1 MIFFST
7 FYNQVLNTMK
17 SNTIAH
23 MSDEDIIN
31 MLDMMLMRAIAD
43 FRFPDVELTFE
54 LRKNPATNQLEN
66 AFVENVTQRE
76 INVLLALVK
85 QYWLEQQLDNE
96 NQFDSLYYD
105 KDVKTYSAANLLKQ
119 INDRHERSIQ
129 ESRMAQYNYSR
140 GHGKNIR
147 LGAINE

>member
-17 SNTIAH
+17 SNTIAE
-23 MSDEDIIN
+23 MSDNDIVQ
-31 MLDMMLMRAIAD
+31 MLDMMLFRAIAD
-43 FRFPDVELTFE
+43 FRFPDVSLDFIETE
-54 LRKNPATNQLEN
+54 NPRTGNLEN

-76 INVLLALVK
+76 LNVLLVLVK

-96 NQFDSLYYD
+96 NQFASLYYD

-119 INDRHERSIQ
+119 INDRYENAKE
-129 ESRMAQYNYSR
+129 ESRIAQYNYSR
-140 GHGKNIR
+140 GHGNDIR
-147 LGAINE
+147 LGAINL

>member
-17 SNTIAH
+17 SNTIAE
-23 MSDEDIIN
+23 MSDNDIVQ
-31 MLDMMLMRAIAD
+31 MLDMMLFRAIAD
-43 FRFPDVELTFE
+43 FRFPDVSLDFIETE
-54 LRKNPATNQLEN
+54 NPRTGNLEN

-76 INVLLALVK
+76 LNVLLVLVK

-96 NQFDSLYYD
+96 NQFASLYYD

-119 INDRHERSIQ
+119 INDRYEKSIQ

-140 GHGKNIR
+140 GHGKDIR